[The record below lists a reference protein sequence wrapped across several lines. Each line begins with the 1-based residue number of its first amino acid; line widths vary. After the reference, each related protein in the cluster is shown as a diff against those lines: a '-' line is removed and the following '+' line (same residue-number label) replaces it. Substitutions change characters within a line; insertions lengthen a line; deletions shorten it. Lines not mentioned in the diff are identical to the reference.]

1 MDLNT
6 SLISYVNDGI
16 LAEKSPATLKGYQY
30 SLNQLFEYIK
40 CKFLPQDT
48 ASLTTETISQFFIDK
63 MKLGK
68 WSKYTHWTFYR
79 SLNAYCNYLIKR
91 GFIKDNPMIGIPK
104 PRVQLGPP
112 KSFNEAEVMKILRTV
127 ANMPTGYGFTRIRN
141 KAFISL
147 LVYTGLRKSEAVNL
161 GINDVDLVNGFLVV
175 EHGKG
180 DKRREIPL
188 EKETLVPVLQEYL
201 DHRNRLYK
209 SSPWFF
215 TGTFSGR
222 GHNQEKMAVTTVDR
236 LFWKLNSLCNLSKR
250 LSPHKLRHSF
260 AVLFL
265 EKTNGDIYTLKELL
279 GHANISTTCVYLTAT
294 RQKKVEAINK
304 FKLLT

>member
-6 SLISYVNDGI
+6 SLISYINDGI
-16 LAEKSPATLKGYQY
+16 LAEKSSVTLKNYQY

-48 ASLTTETISQFFIDK
+48 TSLTTDIISQFFIDK
-63 MKLGK
+63 VKTGR

-79 SLNAYCNYLIKR
+79 TFRTYFTYLVKK
-91 GFIKDNPMIGIPK
+91 GFISSNPMIGIPK
-104 PRVQLGPP
+104 PRIQSGPP
-112 KSFNEAEVMKILRTV
+112 KSFNEMEIMKILRTV
-127 ANMPTGYGFTRIRN
+127 ANMPTGYDFTRIRN
-141 KAFISL
+141 KALITL
-147 LVYTGLRKSEAVNL
+147 MIYTGIRKTEAINL
-161 GINDVDLVNGFLVV
+161 KLTDVDLNNYYMFI

-188 EKETLVPVLQEYL
+188 ETEMLVPILHEYL

-209 SSPWFF
+209 TSPWFF

-222 GHNQEKMAVTTVDR
+222 GHNHEKMAVTTVDR
-236 LFWKLNSLCNLSKR
+236 LFWKLNNLCNLSKR

-265 EKTNGDIYTLKELL
+265 EKTGGDIYTLKEIM
-279 GHANISTTCVYLTAT
+279 GHSNISTTCVYLTAT
-294 RQKKVEAINK
+294 RQKKNSGNK
-304 FKLLT
+304 